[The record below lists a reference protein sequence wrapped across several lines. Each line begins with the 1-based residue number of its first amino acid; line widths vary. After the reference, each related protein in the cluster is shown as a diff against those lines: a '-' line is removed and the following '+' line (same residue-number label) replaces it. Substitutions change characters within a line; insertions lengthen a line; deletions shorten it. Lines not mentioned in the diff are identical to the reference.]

1 MELSNWRGSE
11 GLTHR
16 VFCLKCPSVSDRH
29 RLEICRLNI
38 LWRSHLSS
46 VAGPLLTEHLLS
58 SHTRILSLERHQRRQ
73 WEFSLSS
80 LQAPHGVLG
89 YSHGQLARTL
99 GPARPR
105 VVRAGASPEGRR
117 WLHSDAARLVFS
129 NHTLHFME
137 WPVLQLGGQ
146 GSAAMLV
153 LSIYGSPSAPQVG
166 IDISIQHT
174 SREERALG
182 KAVQTETSG

>member
-16 VFCLKCPSVSDRH
+16 VFCLKCPSVSDHR

-38 LWRSHLSS
+38 LCRSHLSS
-46 VAGPLLTEHLLS
+46 VAPLLTEHLLS
-58 SHTRILSLERHQRRQ
+58 SHTQISSLERHQRRQ

-80 LQAPHGVLG
+80 LRAPRGVLG
-89 YSHGQLARTL
+89 YSRGRLA
-99 GPARPR
+99 P
-105 VVRAGASPEGRR
+105 SPEGRR
-117 WLHSDAARLVFS
+117 RLHSDAARLVFS

-174 SREERALG
+174 SREERAPG
-182 KAVQTETSG
+182 KAVQAETSG

>member
-38 LWRSHLSS
+38 LCRSHLSS
-46 VAGPLLTEHLLS
+46 VAPLLTEHLLS

-89 YSHGQLARTL
+89 YSRGQLARTL
-99 GPARPR
+99 GPALSWCEPR
-105 VVRAGASPEGRR
+105 RKTVMLPGWFSLITHFTL
-117 WLHSDAARLVFS
+117 WSDQFYNLVAKD
-129 NHTLHFME
+129 
-137 WPVLQLGGQ
+137 LQLCSFYRFMGLHQ
-146 GSAAMLV
+146 L
-153 LSIYGSPSAPQVG
+153 
-166 IDISIQHT
+166 H
-174 SREERALG
+174 R
-182 KAVQTETSG
+182 

>member
-16 VFCLKCPSVSDRH
+16 VFCLKCPSVSDRR

-38 LWRSHLSS
+38 LCRSHLSS
-46 VAGPLLTEHLLS
+46 VAPLLTEHLLS
-58 SHTRILSLERHQRRQ
+58 SHTQIRGDNESSRSHPCELPAGFWAIVAAGSPER
-73 WEFSLSS
+73 SD
-80 LQAPHGVLG
+80 
-89 YSHGQLARTL
+89 
-99 GPARPR
+99 
-105 VVRAGASPEGRR
+105 RAGASPEGRR
-117 WLHSDAARLVFS
+117 RLHSDAARLVFS

-174 SREERALG
+174 SREERAPG
-182 KAVQTETSG
+182 KAVQAETSG